1 MQNYKGQVTRS
12 HASEHTWSWNAV
24 LFLVCVSVSI
34 RSGTMSSCETEV
46 MRIGKKFERM
56 VQGTKSMESAMEL
69 LEALSSL
76 PISIEILTKTRI
88 GVILND
94 LRKKTNDERISRRAK
109 SLIKTWKNQLGNKE
123 GKESSKDKMS
133 RNESAS
139 SNLSDT
145 STKSSSNNVSV
156 PRQPSDPTSFAT
168 KVFFLNGIQ
177 VRNKCTL
184 MILNALKNGP
194 LPDGTLD
201 PEDLAVRT
209 EAKLYEVHRSTNE
222 KYKAAVR
229 SRVFNLRDKKNV
241 ALRENVLTGVVKPE
255 RFATMTSEDMASD
268 EMRSMRE
275 KFTKDAIN
283 EHQMAVQE
291 GTPSDMFKCGK
302 CGKKNCTYNQM
313 QTRSADEPMTT
324 FVFCRECGNRWKFC

>member
-1 MQNYKGQVTRS
+1 MD
-12 HASEHTWSWNAV
+12 A
-24 LFLVCVSVSI
+24 
-34 RSGTMSSCETEV
+34 CENEV

-56 VQGTKSMESAMEL
+56 IQGTKSMDSAMEL

-94 LRKKTNDERISRRAK
+94 LRKKTNDERVSRRAK
-109 SLIKTWKNQLGNKE
+109 NLIKSWKNQLGSKDNKDGNKE
-123 GKESSKDKMS
+123 KMP
-133 RNESAS
+133 RNESTS
-139 SNLSDT
+139 SNLSEALNRSSPNVASVRQT
-145 STKSSSNNVSV
+145 SEA
-156 PRQPSDPTSFAT
+156 TSYST
-168 KVFFLNGIQ
+168 KVFFFK
-177 VRNKCTL
+177 VRNKCIL
-184 MILNALKNGP
+184 MLLNALRSGA

-201 PEDLAVRT
+201 PEDLAVRI
-209 EAKLYEVHRSTNE
+209 EAKLHEVHRSTNE

-255 RFATMTSEDMASD
+255 RFATMTSEDMASN